1 VVITRDVC
9 RPSRTTRGYR
19 RSPFDCDS
27 TSGTDVYEAY
37 QPYKPALR
45 SISSLPADASSS
57 KAVVVLPPPQHSIQ
71 KCHPSH
77 AAGRQSLSAT
87 TLPELQQI
95 ESPKRHAKHS
105 EAASPLLQQSSSQGS
120 SRSSQTI
127 AGTLSVAS
135 SQSAMQASS
144 SKASEPSSGPMG
156 VPNDNAEHADGRNV
170 PNTGGVSS
178 GAEESAPESD
188 LSSPDRAKPQSES
201 AQDQRRWLWRPWMW
215 VGLKRGIKRRAAQV
229 QC

>member
-1 VVITRDVC
+1 MC
-9 RPSRTTRGYR
+9 RPSRTARGYR

-45 SISSLPADASSS
+45 SISSLPNGQADASSS
-57 KAVVVLPPPQHSIQ
+57 KAAVVLPPPEQIIQ
-71 KCHPSH
+71 TCHPSH
-77 AAGRQSLSAT
+77 AARRGSLSAT
-87 TLPELQQI
+87 TLPELRQI
-95 ESPKRHAKHS
+95 ESPKRHAKHL

-144 SKASEPSSGPMG
+144 SKASEPSSGPKG
-156 VPNDNAEHADGRNV
+156 VPNDNAQHADGRNV

-178 GAEESAPESD
+178 GAEESGPESD
-188 LSSPDRAKPQSES
+188 LSSPDRAKSQSES